1 MKKLLALILTLTMLS
16 AVPAAA
22 APSAQKVPSAAKT
35 GCSLSQI
42 LRQGNCADLNV
53 ILNAACGSGRF
64 GDLLQ
69 AILCPPPS
77 CDKPADKPDLPPS
90 QPDKPTDKP
99 TEPDQPAEPDKPDE
113 PDQPAE
119 PDQPSKPDQPSEP
132 DKPVTPPTGTL
143 ANGAPAT
150 AENVQAILYGLKAD
164 YPEGMRWTNANSYYC
179 KALNTMGYGCAAYAF
194 LCSDAV
200 FGDLPVRARHSDF
213 NQVRP
218 GDILRINND
227 SHSVVV
233 LEVQGQNVVV
243 TEGNFNS
250 SIHWGRTLSRQTLE
264 NGRFVVTSRY
274 PG

>member
-1 MKKLLALILTLTMLS
+1 MKKLIALLLTLTLLGS
-16 AVPAAA
+16 VPAAA
-22 APSAQKVPSAAKT
+22 ASCAQRVPDAAKT
-35 GCSLSQI
+35 AYTLSQV
-42 LRQGNCADLNV
+42 LRQGKCADLSV

-69 AILCPPPS
+69 AILCPQQKP
-77 CDKPADKPDLPPS
+77 DKPAEPEQPAEPDTPVVPDQPNQPEKPV
-90 QPDKPTDKP
+90 
-99 TEPDQPAEPDKPDE
+99 EPDQPAEPDKPAE
-113 PDQPAE
+113 PEKPAE
-119 PDQPSKPDQPSEP
+119 PDT
-132 DKPVTPPTGTL
+132 PVTPPAVQGTL

-200 FGDLPVRARHSDF
+200 FGDLPVSARHSDF
-213 NQVRP
+213 DRVRP

-233 LEVQGQNVVV
+233 LEVQGQSVTV
-243 TEGNFNS
+243 TEGNYNS
-250 SIHWGRTLSRQTLE
+250 SIHWGRTLSRQSLE
-264 NGRFVVTSRY
+264 SGRFVVTSRY